1 MLLNKKKL
9 KMLRRSAAALIVL
22 SGSSIGLAQAEVLA
36 DAVAEAKPAT
46 ANAVTNAT
54 EAPAQANESDI
65 STVVVTARR
74 REESLKDVP
83 VSVTAYSADQLAKTG
98 ITDIVGLTQSLPNTT
113 LKASRATNS
122 TLTAFIRGV
131 GQQDPL
137 AGFES
142 GVGIYLD
149 DIYLARPQGAVAEV
163 YDVERIEVLRGPQ
176 GTLYGRNT
184 IGGALKYVT
193 RKLAPT
199 TDVRVKGSFGSYGQV
214 DGVITAST
222 PVSDEVRVGASIAS
236 FKRDGFGKNLVTG
249 AENYDKDLFA
259 ARASIEYTP
268 NSSLFIR
275 LSGDTSVD
283 NSSPKN
289 GHRLVTGRKSGAP
302 LLDNVFDTQSDLL
315 SVLGHEQ
322 QVKASGGSLLV
333 EWILD
338 PQFTLKSVTA
348 ARHDT
353 SYAPIDFDSLNVV
366 DLEAPAV
373 YRNRQFSQEVQLTYT
388 GKTVQGVAG
397 VYYID
402 SNAYDKFDTLLNGA
416 LPLSVFT
423 TGNVDTKAWAVFAD
437 GSANLTDTLGIS
449 VGGRYTV
456 DQRKADI
463 LRQLYLGLADSPQ
476 LGNPNAVL
484 FRTDTNLT
492 QADLS
497 RTDRK
502 FTPKISLNWKVD
514 EDQNA
519 YVSWSRGFK
528 GGGFDPRLNVV
539 GTKLSALQAR
549 QGYRPE
555 VIDTYE
561 LGLKSSFNHNRIF
574 TNAAVF
580 YSDYRDVQIPGSV
593 AVDTNGDGI
602 DDNFA
607 GVTTNAGKAT
617 IKGFELEASA
627 KITDA
632 FSMSGFYSYIDAKYD
647 EFFVAGV
654 NVASSRVFQNTP
666 KNSAS
671 IRANYDWPLRL
682 GNKSGKLSLINS
694 VSYKADTHQF
704 ELPNPLLDQKAY
716 TLWDASLVWSSSD
729 NIVRAGIHAKNI
741 ADIKYKTAGYLFP
754 TLGLEGTTTAF
765 YGNPRTVT
773 ATVEYKF

>member
-1 MLLNKKKL
+1 MLLNKRKL
-9 KMLRRSAAALIVL
+9 KMLRRSAAALMVL
-22 SGSSIGLAQAEVLA
+22 SGSTIGLAQAATEA
-36 DAVAEAKPAT
+36 AAEAEAKP
-46 ANAVTNAT
+46 
-54 EAPAQANESDI
+54 EAAASPADNKAQAADSDI
-65 STVVVTARR
+65 STVVVSARR

-98 ITDIVGLTQSLPNTT
+98 VTDIVGLTQSLPNTT

-149 DIYLARPQGAVAEV
+149 DIYLARPQGAVAEI

-199 TDVRVKGSFGSYGQV
+199 TDVRVKGSLGSYGQV

-222 PVSDEVRVGASIAS
+222 PVSEEVRIGASVAS
-236 FKRDGFGKNLVTG
+236 FNRNGFGKNLVTG
-249 AENYDKDLFA
+249 ADNYDKDIFA

-268 NSSLFIR
+268 NSSVFVR
-275 LSGDTSVD
+275 LSGDTSID

-289 GHRLVTGRKSGAP
+289 GHRLVAGRTSGAP
-302 LLDNVFDTQSDLL
+302 VLDDVFDTQADLRT
-315 SVLGHEQ
+315 VLGHKQ

-338 PQFTLKSVTA
+338 PKLTVKSVTA
-348 ARHDT
+348 GRHDT
-353 SYAPIDFDSLNVV
+353 SYAPIDFDSLNVI

-373 YRNRQFSQEVQLTYT
+373 YRNRQFSQELQLTYT

-397 VYYID
+397 AYYIN

-437 GSANLTDTLGIS
+437 GSTNLTDSVGIS

-463 LRQLYLGLADSPQ
+463 LRQLYLGLNDSPQ

-492 QADLS
+492 QADLN

-502 FTPKISLNWKVD
+502 FTPKISFNWKAN
-514 EDQNA
+514 EDHNA
-519 YVSWSRGFK
+519 YLSWSRGFK

-539 GTKLSALQAR
+539 GTRLSPQQAR
-549 QGYRPE
+549 QGYKPE
-555 VIDTYE
+555 TIDTYE
-561 LGLKSSFNHNRIF
+561 LGLKSSFAHNRVF

-580 YSDYRDVQIPGSV
+580 YSDYKDVQIPGSV

-617 IKGFELEASA
+617 IKGFELEATA
-627 KITDA
+627 RITDA
-632 FSMSGFYSYIDAKYD
+632 FSLSGFYSYIDAKYD
-647 EFFVAGV
+647 EFIVAGV
-654 NVASSRVFQNTP
+654 NVANSRVFQNTP
-666 KNSAS
+666 KNSANL
-671 IRANYDWPLRL
+671 RANYDWPLQL
-682 GNKSGKLSLINS
+682 GNKSGKLSLINI
-694 VSYKADTHQF
+694 VSYKSDTHQF
-704 ELPNPLLDQKAY
+704 ETPNALLDQKAY

-729 NIVRAGIHAKNI
+729 NVIRAGIHAKNI
-741 ADIKYKTAGYLFP
+741 GDIKYKTAGYLFP

-765 YGNPRTVT
+765 YGNPRTVS